1 MINRRR
7 LRVSSALRSLAATVI
22 VLLAVVGCSSSGP
35 ADRASRATTQTTEVD
50 LPSAATGSVQSAY
63 GDSVLLGVSVGA
75 PRAASEVA
83 EASACT
89 LLLNSAGGMQRAV
102 AVPLRIT
109 ATLTSSAV
117 SDIEVYL
124 GNGDQLTE
132 DGRITL
138 ANPIHWAVTYDNV
151 PPQCEASAASV
162 RWSRMAPQ
170 STNSWLA
177 WAVIPNGATPEDP
190 TGQQSAGALV
200 LSPIVELSG
209 QPAFPVWAPSP
220 GNVVQ
225 CSASDPAAGLFSYIA
240 LVPSV
245 AVDHGC
251 TSATARSA
259 AEQANS
265 RICLQQYPAEQQETR
280 TVDGVTIHNYV
291 ASMYQVCSGFG
302 TEAEFTWTPEMT
314 CAFVAIVADYGRV
327 DIPLLSPTDNLCSA
341 ASVVEAYV
349 NDAWLGYA
357 GSEACN
363 FFSNTLA
370 TGTGILAAGTA
381 APASGPGAVA
391 VGVVTYRAI
400 KTGIGATCGGV
411 FSGAFAAAGE
421 WLEAR
426 HQANVAVDVSSKG
439 LCLAER
445 TTYGNRWAAVSCPD
459 Y

>member
-1 MINRRR
+1 MINRR
-7 LRVSSALRSLAATVI
+7 LRVSSGLRSLAATLI
-22 VLLAVVGCSSSGP
+22 VLLAIAGCSSSGL
-35 ADRASRATTQTTEVD
+35 ADRASRATSQTTEVD
-50 LPSAATGSVQSAY
+50 LPLAATGSVQSAY

-75 PRAASEVA
+75 PRAASDIS

-89 LLLNSAGGMQRAV
+89 FLLNRAGGMQRAV

-109 ATLTSSAV
+109 ATLTSSV
-117 SDIEVYL
+117 MSDIEVYL

-138 ANPIHWAVTYDNV
+138 ANPVHWAVAYDDV
-151 PPQCEASAASV
+151 PPRCEASAASV
-162 RWSRMAPQ
+162 RWSGMSPQ
-170 STNSWLA
+170 STNSWVV
-177 WAVIPNGATPEDP
+177 WAVIPNGATPDDP
-190 TGQQSAGALV
+190 TGQLSAGALV

-209 QPAFPVWAPSP
+209 QRAFPVWAPSP

-251 TSATARSA
+251 TSATAQSA

-265 RICLQQYPAEQQETR
+265 RICLQHYPAEQQVTR
-280 TVDGVTIHNYV
+280 TDDRVTIHNYV

-302 TEAEFTWTPEMT
+302 TKAEFTWTPEMT
-314 CAFVAIVADYGRV
+314 CAFIAIVADYGRV
-327 DIPLLSPTDNLCSA
+327 DVPLLRPTDNLCSA
-341 ASVVEAYV
+341 TSVAEAYA
-349 NDAWLGYA
+349 NDSWLGFT

-381 APASGPGAVA
+381 APVSGPGAVA

-400 KTGIGATCGGV
+400 KTGIGVTCGGV
-411 FSGAFAAAGE
+411 FSGAFAAAGQ

-426 HQANVAVDVSSKG
+426 HQANVAVDVSRKG
-439 LCLAER
+439 LCLAES
-445 TTYGNRWAAVSCPD
+445 TSFGNRWAAVPCPD